1 MDFLGKKEGRLMK
14 VVMVLYPG
22 KGHKVGYGELEG
34 QPVPGSDDGELGL
47 REFIEG
53 EGHELVVTTDR
64 GEGDELYQEL
74 QDAEVLITTPFWPV
88 YVTPEVMD
96 QAPNLRAVIVA
107 GVGSDHVDLAEAANR
122 NILVAEQTGS
132 NVVSVAEHAV
142 MCILNLLRNFVPSY
156 KQVVDGE
163 WDIAALAKRAY
174 DLEGKT
180 VGIFGAGQIGQL
192 IASRLKPFDV
202 KMIYYKRS
210 PLSIAEEENFGM
222 RYSYFDDMIEHCG
235 IIAIAA
241 PLTPET
247 KHAFNRD
254 TIYRMQ
260 RGSWIINCARGPI
273 VDEEALVEALEDGQL
288 AGYAGDVWDPEPA
301 PADHIWR
308 TMPHHMMTP
317 HTAGTTLDAQQTY
330 IDGVRR
336 SLQSVFNGEPIE
348 DIRTVVV
355 GGEIVSGTYKALE
368 QAE

>member
-1 MDFLGKKEGRLMK
+1 MK
-14 VVMVLYPG
+14 VVAVLYPG
-22 KGHKVGYGELEG
+22 KGHKVEYGDWEG
-34 QPVPGSDDGELGL
+34 QPVPGSDEGELGL

-107 GVGSDHVDLAEAANR
+107 GVGSDHVDLTEAANR

-142 MCILNLLRNFVPSY
+142 MCVLNLLRNFVPSY

-163 WDIAALAKRAY
+163 WDIAGLAKRAY

-180 VGIFGAGQIGQL
+180 VGIYGAGQIGQL
-192 IASRLKPFDV
+192 VASRLKPFSV
-202 KMIYYKRS
+202 TMLYYKRT
-210 PLSIAEEENFGM
+210 PLSIAEEEHFGF
-222 RYSYFDDMIEHCG
+222 RYSYFDDMIEHSDVIVIG
-235 IIAIAA
+235 A

-247 KHAFNRD
+247 QELFDRD
-254 TIYRMQ
+254 ALRKMK
-260 RGSWIINCARGPI
+260 RGAWIVNCARGPI
-273 VDEEALVEALEDGQL
+273 IDRDALVEALEEGHI

-301 PADHIWR
+301 PPDHPWR
-308 TMPHHMMTP
+308 TMPNHMMTP
-317 HTAGTTLDAQQTY
+317 HTAGTTLDGQQTY

-336 SLQSVFNGEPIE
+336 CLEALFNEEPIE
-348 DIRTVVV
+348 DIRVVV
-355 GGEIVSGTYKALE
+355 EDGQIVSGTYSAME
-368 QAE
+368 AAEG

>member
-1 MDFLGKKEGRLMK
+1 MK
-14 VVMVLYPG
+14 VVAVLYPG
-22 KGHKVGYGELEG
+22 HGHRVEYGDWAG
-34 QPVPGSDDGELGL
+34 HPVPGSAEGELSTPDFSM
-47 REFIEG
+47 RDFIEG
-53 EGHELVVTTDR
+53 EGHEFVVTTAR
-64 GEGDELYQEL
+64 EGDELYQEL
-74 QDAEVLITTPFWPV
+74 QDAEILITTPFWPV
-88 YVTPEVMD
+88 YANAEIMD
-96 QAPNLRAVIVA
+96 QAPNLRQVIVA
-107 GVGSDHVDLAEAANR
+107 GVGSDHVDLTEAANR
-122 NILVAEQTGS
+122 GIDVAEQTGA
-132 NVVSVAEHAV
+132 NVVSVAEHSV

-156 KQVVDGE
+156 NQVLNGE
-163 WDIAALAKRAY
+163 WDIADLAKRAY

-202 KMIYYKRS
+202 KMLYYKRS

-301 PADHIWR
+301 PSDHMWR
-308 TMPHHMMTP
+308 TMSHHMMTP

-336 SLQSVFNGEPIE
+336 CLQSVFNGEPIE
-348 DIRTVVV
+348 DIRTVVE

>member
-1 MDFLGKKEGRLMK
+1 
-14 VVMVLYPG
+14 
-22 KGHKVGYGELEG
+22 
-34 QPVPGSDDGELGL
+34 
-47 REFIEG
+47 
-53 EGHELVVTTDR
+53 
-64 GEGDELYQEL
+64 
-74 QDAEVLITTPFWPV
+74 V

-96 QAPNLRAVIVA
+96 QAPNLRQVVVA
-107 GVGSDHVDLAEAANR
+107 GVGSDHVDLTEAANR
-122 NILVAEQTGS
+122 GIDVAEQTGA

-142 MCILNLLRNFVPSY
+142 MCILNLVRNFVPSY
-156 KQVVDGE
+156 NQVINGE
-163 WDIAALAKRAY
+163 WDIAGLAKRAW

-202 KMIYYKRS
+202 KMLYYKRT

-222 RYSYFDDMIEHCG
+222 RYSYFDDMIEHCE

-254 TIYRMQ
+254 TIYRMK
-260 RGSWIINCARGPI
+260 RGSWIVNIARGPI
-273 VDEEALVEALEDGQL
+273 VEADALVEALEEGQL

-301 PADHIWR
+301 PPDHPWR
-308 TMPHHMMTP
+308 TMPNHMMTP

-330 IDGVRR
+330 ADGIRR
-336 SLQSVFNGEPIE
+336 CLEAFFNREPVE
-348 DIRTVVV
+348 DIRVVV
-355 GGEIVSGTYKALE
+355 EGGEIVSGTYSAMQ